1 LVDVGTHFDFKF
13 HDDYFVG
20 FYLQVLVEKMG
31 LPEGKNGLSVDPSET
46 LGKQWLSFKIF
57 YCFDVCFI
65 NICCSIN
72 SQKPMLSTL

>member
-57 YCFDVCFI
+57 
-65 NICCSIN
+65 
-72 SQKPMLSTL
+72 